1 MWLFRN
7 RRERLNAGM
16 VSSMQ
21 YLYLDSEVWSGLRNF
36 IWREYINSL
45 FVTCTEQSGRQI
57 INDDADASLLINITQ
72 VSRMLHIRLCYI
84 GTTTFASSCSVTWL
98 LQSILSCC
106 HLYCILCSWSIVFT
120 RFLRDVRSPNA
131 CLGDA

>member
-36 IWREYINSL
+36 IWREYIS
-45 FVTCTEQSGRQI
+45 FRT
-57 INDDADASLLINITQ
+57 D
-72 VSRMLHIRLCYI
+72 M
-84 GTTTFASSCSVTWL
+84 F
-98 LQSILSCC
+98 
-106 HLYCILCSWSIVFT
+106 
-120 RFLRDVRSPNA
+120 
-131 CLGDA
+131 